1 MELTDSQRILLA
13 LFNEAKIRRQEA
25 AALLTLLN
33 EQEIDDILKQTDYIV
48 DSKNRLPTEQE
59 LMNIIF
65 PILKAKPSEDEI

>member
-25 AALLTLLN
+25 AALLTLLD
-33 EQEIDDILKQTDYIV
+33 EQEINDILKQSDRIV
-48 DSKNRLPTEQE
+48 DEQDRLPTEQE

-65 PILKAKPSEDEI
+65 PILKAKKTAED